1 MTTTCKTAEEC
12 IQLLIE
18 DTNRNHV
25 ECAGSHWEY
34 TLTTEVD
41 NIGIVVTE
49 TAKTL
54 QVNPCWLRFV
64 VESDDF
70 KVCVA
75 DEIVAWY
82 LIQELTGNV

>member
-1 MTTTCKTAEEC
+1 MRTTCKTAEEHV
-12 IQLLIE
+12 QRLIAV
-18 DTNRNHV
+18 TNRNHI
-25 ECAGSHWEY
+25 ECAGSPWEY
-34 TLTTEVD
+34 KLTTEVD
-41 NIGIVVTE
+41 NIGVVVTP

-75 DEIVAWY
+75 DEIIAWY
-82 LIQELTGNV
+82 LIQELTGSV